1 MNKPVKQVKKTVK
14 NPLKSVR
21 DVTGVTKA
29 KEEAMKQ
36 QQEAESAMRQ
46 QAEETK
52 KQIEEMK
59 PETTP
64 AAATGVGMA
73 DPGTSGTIQ
82 RRRRAS
88 RNAFT
93 GARGL
98 TTKPMTTAKKTLL
111 GG

>member
-1 MNKPVKQVKKTVK
+1 MAKQTKKTVK
-14 NPLKSVR
+14 NPLKTVR
-21 DVTGVTKA
+21 DVTGKTEM
-29 KEEAMKQ
+29 KEK
-36 QQEAESAMRQ
+36 QQEAEAAMRQ

-59 PETTP
+59 PEATP
-64 AAATGVGMA
+64 TAATGAGLA

>member
-1 MNKPVKQVKKTVK
+1 MNNPAKQAKKTVK

-21 DVTGVTKA
+21 DVTGYTEMKEKQMAA
-29 KEEAMKQ
+29 KK
-36 QQEAESAMRQ
+36 EAETAMRQ

-59 PETTP
+59 PEATP
-64 AAATGVGMA
+64 TAATGAGLA